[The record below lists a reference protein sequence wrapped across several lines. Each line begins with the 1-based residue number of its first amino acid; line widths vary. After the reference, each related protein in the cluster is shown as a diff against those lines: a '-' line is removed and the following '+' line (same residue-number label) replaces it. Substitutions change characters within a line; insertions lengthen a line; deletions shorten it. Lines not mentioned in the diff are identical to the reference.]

1 MSIFF
6 LTINHW
12 YNLLTSP
19 EAGSTSWRSPRT
31 WKYFLQYLTF
41 LQFEI
46 FSLLMILII
55 MMIEAMGLVVT
66 FSVAAWLYSNNY
78 QPITITITVII
89 TIMIIIITIITKMI
103 KIIIMIL
110 TGRGL
115 VVTLP
120 VAGQD
125 ATEPDTVFTTTW
137 RKKTV
142 IIRSPSMCWWSE
154 REQRWLSRTW

>member
-1 MSIFF
+1 MIK
-6 LTINHW
+6 
-12 YNLLTSP
+12 
-19 EAGSTSWRSPRT
+19 EA
-31 WKYFLQYLTF
+31 
-41 LQFEI
+41 I
-46 FSLLMILII
+46 
-55 MMIEAMGLVVT
+55 GLVVT

-89 TIMIIIITIITKMI
+89 TIMMIIITIITKMI
-103 KIIIMIL
+103 KIIIMII

-137 RKKTV
+137 KKT
-142 IIRSPSMCWWSE
+142 R
-154 REQRWLSRTW
+154 